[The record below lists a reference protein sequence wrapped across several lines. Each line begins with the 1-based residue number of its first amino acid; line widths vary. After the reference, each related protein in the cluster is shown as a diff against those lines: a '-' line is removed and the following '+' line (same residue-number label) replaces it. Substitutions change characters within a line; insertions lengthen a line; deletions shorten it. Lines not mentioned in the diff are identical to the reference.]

1 MWRGCINTARMADFN
16 KKSPDRIFRDMS
28 DSIRI
33 VWRRVWTAGALLV
46 AVGVATSV
54 EAQMMMGLDT
64 DSLRQVLRRLPD
76 DTNKVHA
83 LITTGQQY
91 EMSHQDSAMYY
102 YTAARTLSDKLRY
115 PAGVLAYYANITAVL
130 NVQGKFAESRKLN
143 EEAVG
148 VARRHG
154 LKLQLGKAYAN
165 LGAVC
170 QYQEDYRAA
179 IDYYLKALPIIKS
192 FGQEQAEA
200 MLYSNLCG
208 LYRNLLQPEKALDYA
223 QQAVALGE
231 RHNDPYAIGNGCI
244 NLGNALKD
252 LHRLEEAIEAYQR
265 TLKIGGEVGDL
276 HMQETSLINLGEV
289 YIQQDL
295 VPQYMDAFLRA
306 LPLTD
311 VLEDVSGKAFVYKG
325 IATGLFQQRK
335 FQEADAYIWQG
346 LEYAREHDQKEV
358 MAALYLLL
366 SDVHLVLHHY
376 DAADR
381 YRARHD
387 SLNHVLLNG
396 TLLKDVQELETRY
409 KVGEQHNEL
418 LRKDLLLQ
426 QREAETAQHRFWL
439 IAAIIVCVLMLV
451 LLVLAVLFYR
461 QRRQLHQTALQS
473 LQAEQETIRLKATLD
488 GQAQERQRISEELH
502 DDLGGGLTSMLFIS
516 RALRQAP
523 EEHATLSTKMETIAS
538 KLIDKMN
545 EIIWAM
551 SHENDT
557 LADLVAYI
565 RVQADEMLKNA
576 DIQFTC
582 QVHAPIPEIQLS
594 QHDRHQ
600 IYLVVKEA
608 LHNIVKHA
616 RANAVTIDF
625 HSFTPLRVSIRD
637 NGRGLPATPDA
648 LMGNGLRNMQKR
660 ARELRGA
667 LKVFGDNGTV
677 VQLETVLPV

>member
-1 MWRGCINTARMADFN
+1 
-16 KKSPDRIFRDMS
+16 MS
-28 DSIRI
+28 DYIPI
-33 VWRRVWTAGALLV
+33 LWRRVWTVGALV
-46 AVGVATSV
+46 IAAGIATSLR
-54 EAQMMMGLDT
+54 AQMTMGLNK
-64 DSLRQVLRRLPD
+64 DSLWQVLRYQRA
-76 DTNKVHA
+76 DTNKVQL
-83 LITTGQQY
+83 LITIGQQY
-91 EMSHQDSAMYY
+91 EMSNQDSAVHY
-102 YTAARTLSDKLRY
+102 YTAARTLSDKLGY
-115 PAGVLAYYANITAVL
+115 PTGVLLYYANITAVL

-143 EEAVG
+143 EEAVSL
-148 VARRHG
+148 ARRHR
-154 LKLQLGKAYAN
+154 LTLQLGKAYAN

-179 IDYYLKALPIIKS
+179 IDYYLKSLPIVKS
-192 FGQEQAEA
+192 FGHNQAVA

-223 QQAVALGE
+223 QQALTLGE
-231 RHNDPYAIGNGCI
+231 SENDPYSVGNACI
-244 NLGNALKD
+244 NLGNSLKD
-252 LHRLEEAIEAYQR
+252 LNRMEEAIAAYQR
-265 TLKIGGEVGDL
+265 VLKIGQEVDDL
-276 HMQETSLINLGEV
+276 HMQETALINLGEA
-289 YIQQDL
+289 YIELDL
-295 VPQYMDAFLRA
+295 VVQYMDAFLRA

-311 VLEDVSGKAFVYKG
+311 SLGDVSGKAFVYKG

-335 FQEADAYIWQG
+335 FQEADAYIEQG
-346 LEYAREHDQKEV
+346 LVYARAHDQKEV

-366 SDVHLVLHHY
+366 SDIHLVLRHY
-376 DAADR
+376 DVADR
-381 YRARHD
+381 YRERHD

-409 KVGEQHNEL
+409 KVGEQRNEL

-426 QREAETAQHRFWL
+426 QHAAETAQHRFWL
-439 IAAIIVCVLMLV
+439 IAAIVVCALMLV
-451 LLVLAVLFYR
+451 SLVLAVLFYR
-461 QRRQLHQTALQS
+461 QRQQLHQAAVQS
-473 LQAEQETIRLKATLD
+473 LKVEQEAIRLKATLD
-488 GQAQERQRISEELH
+488 GQVQERQRISEELH
-502 DDLGGGLTSMLFIS
+502 DDLGGGLTSMLFSS

-523 EEHATLSTKMETIAS
+523 EEHATLSAKMETTAS

-551 SHENDT
+551 SNENDS

-565 RVQADEMLKNA
+565 RVQADDMLRNA

-582 QVHAPIPEIQLS
+582 QIHAPIPDMQLS

-616 RANAVTIDF
+616 RASAVTIEF
-625 HSFTPLRVSIRD
+625 HSFTPLRISIRD
-637 NGRGLPATPDA
+637 NGRGLSAAPDA

-667 LKVFGDNGTV
+667 LQVFGDNGTV
-677 VQLETVLPV
+677 VQLETVLPA

>member
-1 MWRGCINTARMADFN
+1 MWRGCTWPFIAGTSCDGGFC
-16 KKSPDRIFRDMS
+16 IFRRMS
-28 DSIRI
+28 DSIQV
-33 VWRRVWTAGALLV
+33 VWRRICTVGALLV
-46 AVGVATSV
+46 AVGMIAPLR
-54 EAQMMMGLDT
+54 AQMMMGLDK

-76 DTNKVHA
+76 DTNKVQT

-91 EMSHQDSAMYY
+91 ENSDQDSAIFY
-102 YTAARTLSDKLRY
+102 YTAARTLSDKLGY
-115 PAGVLAYYANITAVL
+115 PAGVLSYIANITAVL

-143 EEAVG
+143 EEAVR
-148 VARRHG
+148 VAGRHG
-154 LKLQLGKAYAN
+154 LKMQLGKAYAN

-179 IDYYLKALPIIKS
+179 IDYYLKSLPVMKA
-192 FGQEQAEA
+192 FGQDQAVA

-208 LYRNLLQPEKALDYA
+208 LYRNLLQPEKALGYA
-223 QQAVALGE
+223 KQALALGE
-231 RHNDPYAIGNGCI
+231 RLDDPYAIGNACI

-252 LHRLEEAIEAYQR
+252 LGRTDEALEIYQR
-265 TLKIGGEVGDL
+265 TLKIGQEVYDL
-276 HMQETSLINLGEV
+276 NMQETALINMGEA
-289 YIQQDL
+289 YMEKDL
-295 VPQYMDAFLRA
+295 VVQYMEAFLRA

-311 VLEDVSGKAFVYKG
+311 SLQDVSGKAFVYKG
-325 IATGLFQQRK
+325 IATGLFQQHK
-335 FQEADAYIWQG
+335 FEGAEAYIEQG
-346 LEYAREHDQKEV
+346 LVYAHAHDQKEV
-358 MAALYLLL
+358 MAALYLLQ
-366 SDVHLVLHHY
+366 SDVQLVLGRY
-376 DAADR
+376 DAADHFR
-381 YRARHD
+381 ELHD
-387 SLNHVLLNG
+387 SLNHVLLNE
-396 TLLKDVQELETRY
+396 TLLKDVQELETLY
-409 KVGEQHNEL
+409 KVGEQRNEL
-418 LRKDLLLQ
+418 LQKDLLLQ
-426 QREAETAQHRFWL
+426 QQATETEQHRFWL
-439 IAAIIVCVLMLV
+439 IAAIVVCVLMLV

-461 QRRQLHQTALQS
+461 QRQQLHQAAVQS
-473 LQAEQETIRLKATLD
+473 LKAEQETIRLKATVD
-488 GQAQERQRISEELH
+488 GQVLERQRISEELH

-523 EEHATLSTKMETIAS
+523 EEHATLSAKMETIAS

-551 SHENDT
+551 SHENDS

-565 RVQADEMLKNA
+565 RVQADDMLRNA

-582 QVHAPIPEIQLS
+582 QVHAPIPDVQLS

-616 RANAVTIDF
+616 RASEVTIDF

-637 NGRGLPATPDA
+637 NGRGLSAAPEA
-648 LMGNGLRNMQKR
+648 LLGNGLRNMQKR

-667 LKVFGDNGTV
+667 LRVYGDNGTV